1 MYSSMVESIFELMR
15 SDELVEPQVKSDEV
29 EHFIL
34 DLLVQCPF
42 CSYVDTSQINLG
54 DHIKEEHVEQLV
66 PSELTDNSHHSVELG
81 ANRIFLCPYCT
92 YAVGSISGDKDTSYI
107 VTHVS
112 HCKANPTKKTH
123 GLAKVEFKV
132 STDQDLVDS
141 ILAKKQQGDRYHCNL
156 CGNLVFGSP
165 EALLNHYLD
174 AHSTASLNSL
184 PSDIRQVIEDVVTTR
199 RNNERQEPKLSCLD
213 GEPNTGMQSNQQWS
227 QPVNQTQ
234 ELESSINAQRPISVD
249 NSKVKREA
257 DISNHILGALA
268 STPVP
273 VHIRVLHSDVL
284 ESFLITLGE
293 LESLLIKMESKKVES
308 NGQYWRLLEYEKEA
322 EERRECIVEQPEP
335 NCKMEP
341 QESESDVEDNEDSL
355 GHSNSSDQPAEE
367 QMYLLSGPKKVS
379 PPSQQYPKEEETA
392 DLELHADCKVTT
404 DTHQSSI
411 NIMSTSTHQEDTP
424 LLQPEHVIES
434 GWYVHLRDQAGT
446 LGPIDYRTLLIWA
459 QENRLGP
466 NDHLSLQEG
475 VPITAKL
482 IPELN
487 MVAFVQLV
495 TGELYG
501 PINPAAIRVLQSQGL
516 VKWNPDPISKKLDDE

>member
-273 VHIRVLHSDVL
+273 VHILVGNAMSVSQRAQARLNCFQPEATRENQIVLRTAVMTILTTLLDVL
-284 ESFLITLGE
+284 LPD
-293 LESLLIKMESKKVES
+293 LL
-308 NGQYWRLLEYEKEA
+308 A
-322 EERRECIVEQPEP
+322 
-335 NCKMEP
+335 
-341 QESESDVEDNEDSL
+341 
-355 GHSNSSDQPAEE
+355 A
-367 QMYLLSGPKKVS
+367 
-379 PPSQQYPKEEETA
+379 
-392 DLELHADCKVTT
+392 
-404 DTHQSSI
+404 
-411 NIMSTSTHQEDTP
+411 
-424 LLQPEHVIES
+424 
-434 GWYVHLRDQAGT
+434 WYVKVMTAQRKNRKLYSSSSAG
-446 LGPIDYRTLLIWA
+446 L
-459 QENRLGP
+459 
-466 NDHLSLQEG
+466 
-475 VPITAKL
+475 
-482 IPELN
+482 
-487 MVAFVQLV
+487 
-495 TGELYG
+495 
-501 PINPAAIRVLQSQGL
+501 
-516 VKWNPDPISKKLDDE
+516 